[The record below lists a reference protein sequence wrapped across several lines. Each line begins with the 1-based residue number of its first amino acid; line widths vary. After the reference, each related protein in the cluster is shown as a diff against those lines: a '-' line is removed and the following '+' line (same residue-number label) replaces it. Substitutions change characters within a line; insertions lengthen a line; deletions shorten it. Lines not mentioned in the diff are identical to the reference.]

1 MAVENRMDKKIK
13 NIIRNYIKS
22 FEEKNEKKVLSY
34 FNDDAIWIAPQYKF
48 MGKKEIRGY
57 VLWLFE
63 NIKDLTFIDDGI
75 GIMVNGNEA
84 VYQHIFKATIKDVK
98 IKIPSMFIFKFTGN
112 KFCNQRIMSNWFEL
126 TKEIPVKVT
135 IDKIGSIM
143 HMGWNRDYSNL

>member
-1 MAVENRMDKKIK
+1 MENRVDEKIK
-13 NIIRNYIKS
+13 SIIRNYIKS

-34 FNDDAIWIAPQYKF
+34 FNDDATWIAPQCKF
-48 MGKKEIRGY
+48 TGKKEIRGY

-63 NIKDLTFIDDGI
+63 NIEDLTFIDDGI

-98 IKIPSMFIFKFTGN
+98 IKIPSMFIFKFIGN

-126 TKEIPVKVT
+126 TKETSIKT
-135 IDKIGSIM
+135 NIDKIGSIM